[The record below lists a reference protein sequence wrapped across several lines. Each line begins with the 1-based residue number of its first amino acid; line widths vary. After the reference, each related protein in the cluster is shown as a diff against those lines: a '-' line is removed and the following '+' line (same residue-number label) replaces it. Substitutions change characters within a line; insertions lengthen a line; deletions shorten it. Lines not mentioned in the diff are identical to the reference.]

1 MTATGSATGGAQDGR
16 ICYHCGLPVPA
27 GVDNRVIIGGVER
40 AMCCA
45 GCEAVASAIVGAGL
59 ESYYTRREN
68 YPPTQ
73 REALPSVLNELEV
86 FDRPE
91 IQDRFAT
98 EPADHEREASLILEG
113 ISCPAC
119 VWLNELHLSRQ
130 AGVVAVNINYATN
143 RATVRW
149 DTHKTSLSRILSAI
163 AAIGYHAY
171 PYDAQS
177 LEAMQKREARNL
189 LARFAIAGLGV
200 TQVMM
205 YALPRYIAGEDGI
218 ERSLE
223 ALMNWAALILTLP
236 VVFYSALPFMS
247 GAWRDVRNLRL
258 GMDVPVA
265 LAIVIAFTA
274 STFATVTGSGEV
286 YFDSIAMFVFLLL
299 GARYLELRARQKAA
313 SHLET
318 LSHAVP
324 ATAHRLPHYPQS
336 MQAEVVPAISL
347 RVGEHVLVRPG
358 ETAPADGVIEQGQ
371 SELDES
377 LLTGESM
384 PVKRNEGELVVGGS
398 VNRGNPLVLHVQ
410 RVGNQTI
417 LSAIVKLMERAS
429 SSRPRLQQITDR
441 VAARFV
447 MVVLLLAAGTAV
459 WWFEHDAARALPV
472 VVSVLIVTCPCA
484 LALATPMAMA
494 VATSAAARR
503 GLLVTRAHALETL
516 ARATHFVID
525 KTGTLTVG
533 KPAVHAVHALNVGR
547 DEALSLAASLEQG
560 SEHPVAN
567 ALREAAPGT
576 LDCRQIRNVP
586 GRGIEAV
593 VSDRRMRIG
602 SEEFAAEMAANP
614 DTAGTDAQIWLADEA
629 QMLAGF
635 DLWDRLR
642 PDASGFIAS
651 LRAQGARVT
660 LLSGDRES
668 VVRDTALQLG
678 IEQWQAAMSP
688 QAKLEYVKT
697 LQAQGEVVAMIGDG
711 VNDAPVLAQA
721 QVAVALMS
729 GAALAQGAADMVLLT
744 GHLSDL
750 GNLIKYARRTLRIV
764 RQNLGWAIVYNV
776 LAIPLAMTGHV
787 TPWLAAIGMSLSSLL
802 VVANAMRLAREKRA
816 HRLVLAGD

>member
-1 MTATGSATGGAQDGR
+1 MSASDSTARPAQGADH
-16 ICYHCGLPVPA
+16 CYHCGLPVPP
-27 GVDNRVIIGGVER
+27 GIDNKVVIGGTER

-45 GCEAVASAIVGAGL
+45 GCAAVASAIVGAGL
-59 ESYYTRREN
+59 ESYYTRRESF
-68 YPPTQ
+68 PPSQ
-73 REALPSVLNELEV
+73 REALPSVVNELEV

-98 EPADHEREASLILEG
+98 EPAPHEREASLILEG

-130 AGVVAVNINYATN
+130 PGVVAVNINYATN

-149 DTHKTSLSRILSAI
+149 DTGTTSLSRILSAI

-171 PYDAQS
+171 PYDAKS

-205 YALPRYIAGEDGI
+205 YALPRYIAGEQGI
-218 ERSLE
+218 EPDIE
-223 ALMNWAALILTLP
+223 ALMNWAALVLTLP

-247 GAWRDVRNLRL
+247 GAWRDVRNHRL

-265 LAIVIAFTA
+265 LAIVIAFAA
-274 STFATVTGSGEV
+274 STFATIAGAGDV

-324 ATAHRLPHYPQS
+324 ATANRLTHYPQS
-336 MQAEVVPAISL
+336 MQAEVVPAVSL
-347 RVGEHVLVRPG
+347 CIGEHVLVRPG
-358 ETAPADGVIEQGQ
+358 ETVPADGVIEQGQ

-384 PVKRNEGELVVGGS
+384 PVKRVEGELVTGGS
-398 VNRGNPLVLHVQ
+398 VNRGNPLFLRVQ
-410 RVGNQTI
+410 RVGDQTI

-447 MVVLLLAAGTAV
+447 AVVLLLAAGTAF
-459 WWFEHDAARALPV
+459 WWFQHDAVRALPV

-494 VATSAAARR
+494 VATSAAARS

-525 KTGTLTVG
+525 KTGTLTIG
-533 KPAVHAVHALNVGR
+533 KPAVRAVHALNVDR
-547 DEALSLAASLEQG
+547 EQALSLAASLEQG

-567 ALREAAPGT
+567 ALREAAHGT
-576 LDCRQIRNVP
+576 EVCKEVRNSP
-586 GRGIEAV
+586 GRGVEGI
-593 VSDRRMRIG
+593 VSGRRMRIG
-602 SEEFAAEMAANP
+602 SEQFAAESAANP
-614 DTAGTDAQIWLADEA
+614 ATGGIDAQIWLADENK
-629 QMLAGF
+629 MLAGF

-651 LRAQGARVT
+651 LRAQGADVT

-668 VVRDTALQLG
+668 VVRDTAEQLG
-678 IEQWQAAMSP
+678 IEQWRSAMSP
-688 QAKLEYVKT
+688 QAKLEYVKQR
-697 LQAQGEVVAMIGDG
+697 QAQGEVVAMIGDG

-750 GNLIKYARRTLRIV
+750 SNLIAYARRTVRIV
-764 RQNLGWAIVYNV
+764 RQNLGWAIAYNII
-776 LAIPLAMTGHV
+776 AIPLAMTGHV

-802 VVANAMRLAREKRA
+802 VVANAMRLARDKRA
-816 HRLVLAGD
+816 HRLIFAGD